1 MYSNPSDISI
11 ERLLAENLSEGLS
24 YENDI
29 LMLGNLGD
37 MRLFSHPVRLKATTV
52 FLCLEGEI
60 TCSINLKN
68 FTIKANY
75 LLVNFVGDIIHVQS
89 TKNVRG
95 YALVLSE
102 DYLQKLQLD
111 FRLRTHSYISI
122 RGNGPISIPYDE
134 IASLKPYFELF
145 KKNIEEGNPDVL
157 KGLTEALSYTLIS
170 LISRQSSES
179 SFEAGR
185 AVPRSQQLFERFM
198 KLLQVYHNRERT
210 VQFYAEK
217 MCLTPKY
224 FAGAI
229 KSYSGRAVL
238 DWINEYVVLEA
249 KMLLRYTGKS
259 IQEISYSLNFPTQ
272 SAFGKYF
279 KQQTGVGPKQ
289 YRYDEQRKGV
299 MPI

>member
-1 MYSNPSDISI
+1 MYNNPSDISI

-24 YENDI
+24 YGNDI
-29 LMLGNLGD
+29 LLLGNLGD
-37 MRLFSHPVRLKATTV
+37 MKLFSHPVRLKATIV

-68 FTIKANY
+68 FTIRASY

-95 YALVLSE
+95 YALILSE

-170 LISRQSSES
+170 LISRQSSDS
-179 SFEAGR
+179 SFEPC
-185 AVPRSQQLFERFM
+185 AVSRSRQLFERFM
-198 KLLQVYHNRERT
+198 KTAAGLSQPRT
-210 VQFYAEK
+210 HRAVYAEK

-238 DWINEYVVLEA
+238 
-249 KMLLRYTGKS
+249 G
-259 IQEISYSLNFPTQ
+259 
-272 SAFGKYF
+272 
-279 KQQTGVGPKQ
+279 
-289 YRYDEQRKGV
+289 
-299 MPI
+299 